1 MLIDLTE
8 SIANRIR
15 GLADEAVRPIL
26 ASNEVNRIA
35 QVRKGEEM
43 REGKDGVGLDT
54 SNNIEH
60 NT

>member
-1 MLIDLTE
+1 MK
-8 SIANRIR
+8 
-15 GLADEAVRPIL
+15 AVRPIL